1 MDNGGVPY
9 ADMFSAGLDDAR
21 LRELLAGTRVTSAQL
36 NKEELSMRLGLLC
49 RVSIPQPL
57 LDALCASI
65 AAEYGLQKVT
75 AGVELEKPP
84 VPEPTILQ
92 PKEKEKKKNGRGKAI
107 YGHRKGI
114 GELSAMETLNAESG
128 KVTVRGRIFAVNS
141 KELPKANAV
150 RLSFDLT
157 DGRGSVR
164 VSKFCREDAEKAAA
178 EKLKTD
184 MWVTVCGL
192 MSYNR
197 FENDVTLEPTYIEEF
212 TPEKRE
218 DRAPEKRVELH
229 MHTAMSAMDAI
240 PQPEDVVKRAIAF
253 GHPAVAITDHGVCSG
268 FPKAMSAA
276 KGKIKVLYGVEAY
289 YVNDM
294 DASPIL
300 RGKGDKPLDA
310 EYVAFDIE
318 TTGLSHRWEHITE
331 IGAVIMRGEEEVARF
346 QTFVNPGK
354 PIPTEIVELTG
365 ITDEDVKGAPGEE
378 EAVAA
383 FLDFAG
389 DRPVCAHNAL
399 FDMSFIEGVAERIGR
414 DFRPDYVD
422 TLTFARCELPSLKNH
437 KLDTVATALDLADF
451 RHHRASDDA
460 VTCGRVFCSLVK
472 NAREKGAVT
481 YGDLDK
487 VYEKT
492 LRDYAIRHQRPRHL
506 ILFAQNKTGLRNL
519 YFLVTRSFLDHFKR
533 FPIMP
538 KSLIQAHREGIL
550 IGSACEAGELFQNV
564 KEWVGWRELERLAAF
579 CDYLEIQPICNNL
592 FMLTEK
598 RPAARNEED
607 LRDFNRRVVELGER
621 MQKPVCATCDAHF
634 LEPEDEIYRHVLLVA
649 QEYEDGDKQLPIFFR
664 TTEEMLEEFDYLGRE
679 KAFEVV
685 VTNPNRI
692 ADAIEDIRPL
702 PPEGKLY
709 PPIVPNSAEDLKR
722 LVYGRL
728 AELYGEHPD
737 QLIVDRVEK
746 EMVPILERGYDV
758 MYMIAQK
765 LVADSLAHGY
775 LVGSRGSVGS
785 SLVAFLSGIT
795 EVNSLPP
802 HYRCPK
808 CKHTDFE
815 SGRDVGCGVDM
826 PDAVCPVCGTKY
838 VKDGFNIAFETFLG
852 YGGTKVPDIDLNF
865 SGEYQANAHK
875 YTVELFGQDHVF
887 RAGTIGTLAEKTAY
901 GYAKKYLERT
911 GRTVSKAEEARLAAG
926 CVGVRRTTGQ
936 HPGGLVVVP
945 QNMEIYDFC
954 PAQFPGTD
962 TDANSIT
969 THFEYHSMES
979 NLLKLD
985 ELGHDDPTMIRM
997 LEDLTGLNA
1006 RELPLDDPETM
1017 SIFHSQEALGLP
1029 QDDPIL
1035 GTVGTI
1041 GIPEFNTHF
1050 TRQMLVDVDPQNFE
1064 ALLRISGFS
1073 HGTDVWM
1080 GNIRDLVINKVGSI
1094 NDMVG
1099 CRDDIMNYLI
1109 ARGMEPKLAFNFM
1122 EAVRKGAIHK
1132 GKSWPEGVEQEM
1144 ARLGVPEW
1152 YVESCRKIQYLFPR
1166 AHAVAYVMMAFR
1178 IAWFKVHR
1186 PLAFYSAH
1194 FYRRSQK
1201 DNFSAEIMCGGEEAA
1216 RAWIRAADARKN
1228 AGELSQK
1235 DDDYYTTMESV
1246 VEFYA
1251 RGFQFLPVDI
1261 YKSDSIKFLPEGERA
1276 LRVPF
1281 LAIPGL
1287 GEAAAQSI
1295 VDNREK
1301 GFLSEEDMLQSCQ
1314 KLTKGHVEMLRK
1326 LGALGG
1332 VPETNQLSLFG

>member
-1 MDNGGVPY
+1 MDNAGIPY
-9 ADMFSAGLDDAR
+9 GEMFTLGLDR
-21 LRELLAGTRVTSAQL
+21 PELREFLAGARIRRAQL
-36 NKEELSMRLGLLC
+36 DKDLLTMRLDLLT
-49 RVSIPQPL
+49 RSEVPEKE
-57 LDALCASI
+57 LDALCADI
-65 AAEYGLQKVT
+65 AAEYGLKSVT
-75 AGVELEKPP
+75 ASVEVEKPEP
-84 VPEPTILQ
+84 VPEPTNK
-92 PKEKEKKKNGRGKAI
+92 PKEKAKTGRGKAI
-107 YGHRKGI
+107 LGHRKGI
-114 GELSAMETLNAESG
+114 GDIAKMCDLNAESG
-128 KVTVRGRIFAVNS
+128 KVTIRGRIFAINN
-141 KELPKANAV
+141 KEIPKANAL
-150 RLSFDLT
+150 RMSFDMT
-157 DGRGSVR
+157 DGTGSMR
-164 VSKFCREDAEKAAA
+164 VSRFCREDAEKEAA
-178 EKLKTD
+178 EKLHVD
-184 MWVTVCGL
+184 QWVTVSGIV
-192 MSYNR
+192 SYNR
-197 FENDVTLEPTYIEEF
+197 FENDATMEPSFIEEY
-212 TPEKRE
+212 TPVLRTDKAE
-218 DRAPEKRVELH
+218 EKRVELH
-229 MHTAMSAMDAI
+229 MHTAMSQMDAI
-240 PQPEDVVKRAIAF
+240 PQPEAVVKKAISF
-253 GHPAVAITDHGVCSG
+253 GHKAVAITDHGVCSG

-276 KGKIKVLYGVEAY
+276 KGKIKVLYGVECY
-289 YVNDM
+289 YINDV
-294 DASPIL
+294 DATPIV
-300 RGKGDKPLDA
+300 RGKGEIPLDT

-318 TTGLSHRWEHITE
+318 TTGLSHHWEHITE
-331 IGAVIMRGEEEVARF
+331 IGAVVMRGEEELSRF

-354 PIPTEIVELTG
+354 PIPQEITELTG
-365 ITDEDVKGAPGEE
+365 ITNEDVANAPSEK
-378 EAVAA
+378 EAVGK
-383 FLDFAG
+383 FLDFVG
-389 DRPVCAHNAL
+389 ERPVCAHNAL
-399 FDMSFIEGVAERIGR
+399 FDMSFIENVADSMGR
-414 DFRPDYVD
+414 VFKPDYVD
-422 TLTFARCELPSLKNH
+422 TLVLARCELPQLKNH
-437 KLDTVATALDLADF
+437 KLDTVANALNLADF

-460 VTCGRVFCSLVK
+460 VTCGHILCTLLKSS
-472 NAREKGAVT
+472 REKGAET
-481 YGDLDK
+481 YGDLNR
-487 VYEKT
+487 VYAKT
-492 LRDYAIRHQRPRHL
+492 LQEYAMKHQRAKHM
-506 ILFAQNKTGLRNL
+506 ILFAQNKVGLRNL
-519 YFLVTRSFLDHFKR
+519 YFLVTRSFLDYFKR
-533 FPIMP
+533 YPIMP
-538 KSLIQAHREGIL
+538 KSLIQEHREGIL
-550 IGSACEAGELFQNV
+550 IGMACEAGELFQQV
-564 KEWVGWRELERLAAF
+564 KEWVGWRELERLSEF
-579 CDYLEIQPICNNL
+579 YDYLEIQPICNNM

-598 RPAARNEED
+598 RPSARNEEE

-621 MQKPVCATCDAHF
+621 IGKPVCATCDAHF
-634 LEPEDEIYRHVLLVA
+634 LDPEDEIYRHVLLVA
-649 QEYEDGDKQLPIFFR
+649 QEFEDGDKSLPIYFR
-664 TTEEMLEEFDYLGRE
+664 TTEEMLQEFSYLGKK
-679 KAFEVV
+679 KAYEVV
-685 VTNPNRI
+685 VTNTNLI
-692 ADAIEDIRPL
+692 ADMIEDISPL
-702 PPEGKLY
+702 PPNGKLY
-709 PPIVPNSAEDLKR
+709 PPIVENSAEDLKR

-728 AELYGEHPD
+728 KELYGEHPE
-737 QLIVDRVEK
+737 QLIIDRVEK

-815 SGRDVGCGVDM
+815 SGKSVGCGVDM

-887 RAGTIGTLAEKTAY
+887 RAGTIGTLAEKTAF

-997 LEDLTGLNA
+997 LEDMTGLNA

-1035 GTVGTI
+1035 GTIGTI

-1050 TRQMLVDVDPQNFE
+1050 TRQMLIDVDPQNFE

-1094 NDMVG
+1094 NEMVG
-1099 CRDDIMNYLI
+1099 CRDDIMNYMI
-1109 ARGMEPKLAFNFM
+1109 AKGMEPKLAFNFM
-1122 EAVRKGAIHK
+1122 EAVRKGVIHK
-1132 GKSWPEGVEQEM
+1132 GKSWPEGVEDEM

-1178 IAWFKVHR
+1178 IAWFKVHQ

-1216 RAWIRAADARKN
+1216 RAWIRAADIRKN
-1228 AGELSQK
+1228 NGELSQK

-1246 VEFYA
+1246 VEFNA

-1261 YKSDSIKFLPEGERA
+1261 YKSDSVKFLPEGDHS

-1287 GEAAAQSI
+1287 GEAAAESI
-1295 VDNREK
+1295 VENRHK
-1301 GFLSEEDMLQSCQ
+1301 GFISEEDMLQSCP

-1326 LGALGG
+1326 LGALSG
-1332 VPETNQLSLFG
+1332 VPETNQLSLF